1 MKKKQTSP
9 YISLAIAAV
18 LLAGAFMAPAI
29 GVLTPEMVKTLI
41 VIVTAILLWVKKP
54 IPIAISSLVLL
65 VLLPMMGLT
74 ESLND
79 AFAGYSN
86 ATNFFVIASFGMAIA
101 VKKSSISN
109 RLLRFFLSVSRGK
122 TKNVV
127 LAFMFMVYVI
137 SSVMSDI
144 PAVMIGIAFAQQLI
158 DSLDEEN
165 RPAFGRVLML
175 SLPFASIIGGT
186 ATPAGSS
193 VNVMALNLLAANT
206 DIRIS
211 FVQWC
216 TFGVPVS
223 LLLLVATWFILTRLF
238 RAADLTKE
246 QVQQFTGNLELTHKS
261 SLTHE
266 WYVVAVILAMIVA
279 WIAGSWIKALNT
291 TTVAIIGLLLLILPG
306 IGAFTW
312 KEFCAGVSWEIFLM
326 GGATIM
332 IGSLARSSGL
342 VQLLADT
349 LQANFAGL
357 SAPMLVVL
365 LGVVVTLILVIMP
378 VGPATV
384 SMLVTPVYA
393 LAEALGVNPVL
404 AVITLGMFASNSTI
418 LPLNSIMLL
427 SFAPGY
433 WKIPDLIKTGLLVT
447 LVWLLLAAAWYP
459 LAAGLVL

>member
-9 YISLAIAAV
+9 YVSLAIAAV
-18 LLAGAFMAPAI
+18 LIAGAFAAPAI
-29 GVLTPEMVKTLI
+29 GVLTSEMVKTLI
-41 VIVTAILLWVKKP
+41 IIITAILLWVKKP

-74 ESLND
+74 ASLND

-86 ATNFFVIASFGMAIA
+86 ATNFFVIASFGMALA

-109 RLLRFFLSVSRGK
+109 SLLRFFLSVSRGK

-127 LAFMFMVYVI
+127 LAFMLMVYVI

-158 DSLDEEN
+158 DSLDEEK
-165 RPAFGRVLML
+165 RPAFGKILML

-206 DIRIS
+206 GIHIS

-223 LLLLVATWFILTRLF
+223 LLLLAATWFILTRLF
-238 RAADLTKE
+238 HAEDLTKE
-246 QVQQFTGNLELTHKS
+246 QVQQFTGNLEQTHKS
-261 SLTHE
+261 ALKYE
-266 WYVVAVILAMIVA
+266 WYTVTVIIGMIVA
-279 WIAGSWIKALNT
+279 WIAGSWISALNT

-312 KEFCAGVSWEIFLM
+312 KEFCASVSWEIFLM

-365 LGVVVTLILVIMP
+365 LGAVVTLILVIMP

-393 LAEALGVNPVL
+393 LGEVLGINPVL

-447 LVWLLLAAAWYP
+447 VTWLLLAAAWYP
-459 LAAGLVL
+459 VAAGLVL

>member
-41 VIVTAILLWVKKP
+41 VIITAILLWVKKP

-127 LAFMFMVYVI
+127 LAVMFMVYVI

-223 LLLLVATWFILTRLF
+223 LLLLVAAWFILTRLF
-238 RAADLTKE
+238 HAADLTKE

-266 WYVVAVILAMIVA
+266 WYVVTVILAMIIA

-357 SAPMLVVL
+357 SAPMLVIL